1 MVKSGVF
8 LVMITDEPVAIY
20 KIFLTNARKTE
31 YILIK
36 YLCYKQSGRTK
47 IMWFRKQDR
56 FRTKDL

>member
-1 MVKSGVF
+1 
-8 LVMITDEPVAIY
+8 MITDEPVAIY

-31 YILIK
+31 YVLIK